1 LHRILSFLLRAA
13 AVLPLR
19 ALHAVGFVLGWAM
32 YGMSPTY
39 RRHLRDNL
47 GQAGLDA
54 PATRRAAIAA
64 AGQMIAELPAL
75 WFRPRAKSL
84 ALVKG
89 AEGVEAVLAARA
101 AGKALL
107 LLTPHHGCFEI
118 SAHYAAQLFPI
129 TVLYRAPKI
138 AWLEPLMREGRA
150 GDNLRLAPADVSG
163 VRELFRALERGEA
176 AGFLP
181 DQVPG
186 LGEGEWTEFFGKPAY
201 TMTLAAKL
209 AERPN
214 IATFL
219 AYAQRLPKGEGYR
232 IVVRPFPAKDSSETA
247 ARRLN
252 RALEDLVRE
261 CPEQYLWGYNRYKTP
276 AGAEPPPGA
285 GGNIPPAPPVA

>member
-13 AVLPLR
+13 AILPLR

-47 GQAGLDA
+47 GQAGLDSA
-54 PATRRAAIAA
+54 ATRRAAIAA

-75 WFRPRAKSL
+75 WFWPRTTSL
-84 ALVKG
+84 ALVKS
-89 AEGVEAVLAARA
+89 AEGVDAALAARA

-107 LLTPHHGCFEI
+107 FLTPHHGCFEI
-118 SAHYAAQLFPI
+118 SAQYAARHVPI
-129 TVLYRAPKI
+129 TVLYRAPKL
-138 AWLEPLMREGRA
+138 AWLEPLMREGRTA
-150 GDNLRLAPADVSG
+150 DNLRLAPADLSG

-214 IATFL
+214 VATFL
-219 AYAQRLPKGEGYR
+219 AYARRLPKGAGYSL
-232 IVVRPFPAKDSSETA
+232 VLRPFPKKDSSETA
-247 ARRLN
+247 TRRLN
-252 RALEDLVRE
+252 RALEELVRE

-276 AGAEPPPGA
+276 AGAPPP
-285 GGNIPPAPPVA
+285 